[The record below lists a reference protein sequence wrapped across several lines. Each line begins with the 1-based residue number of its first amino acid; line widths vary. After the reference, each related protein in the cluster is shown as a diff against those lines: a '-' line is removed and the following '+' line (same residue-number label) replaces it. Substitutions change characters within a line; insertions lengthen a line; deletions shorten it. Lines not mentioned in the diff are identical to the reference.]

1 MKKFWP
7 FIPLILWIL
16 LFPLIGGL
24 IYWQTN
30 QQSVLYISFVSIIAI
45 FNLVWY
51 IVKLSYHKTKMDG
64 AISVGNWMI
73 LNAPAYFLIKSYFKS
88 VEDNKNPKDRSEL
101 YNFEYTDWELE
112 ELKEKNP
119 KKYATL
125 VNVEKLN
132 EERGRVLTVREQI
145 IHGFTVY
152 LLVKIY
158 NKQPSLV
165 NTYETIQ
172 LVYAN
177 IDDET
182 EYKKNVKFFQ
192 NTDLKL
198 FFAPAILKEI
208 NPQIIGDVLMHLDLE
223 ELKMQ
228 FKEERVQ
235 DQQEAKALLEKLK

>member
-1 MKKFWP
+1 
-7 FIPLILWIL
+7 
-16 LFPLIGGL
+16 
-24 IYWQTN
+24 
-30 QQSVLYISFVSIIAI
+30 
-45 FNLVWY
+45 
-51 IVKLSYHKTKMDG
+51 
-64 AISVGNWMI
+64 
-73 LNAPAYFLIKSYFKS
+73 
-88 VEDNKNPKDRSEL
+88 
-101 YNFEYTDWELE
+101 
-112 ELKEKNP
+112 
-119 KKYATL
+119 
-125 VNVEKLN
+125 
-132 EERGRVLTVREQI
+132 
-145 IHGFTVY
+145 
-152 LLVKIY
+152 VKIY

-198 FFAPAILKEI
+198 FFTPTILKEI